1 METSG
6 LGQGERVAGY
16 FANHANTVIAML
28 AATSIKALW
37 IGASPDTGFHVV
49 LDRLK
54 QAEPVLL
61 FADNAVTYKTHET
74 HAKISQV
81 VSELPS
87 AKNLVIFETLPGHPF
102 DLATLSPL
110 LGTKVQTYQDFASTA
125 ASDKQLDFTS
135 LPPDHPV
142 YILYSSSITGAP
154 KPIAHAALDTL
165 LQHKKDHNLHCDI
178 RPGERLFYFTT
189 CVNYLLSSSHQLLL
203 T

>member
-1 METSG
+1 
-6 LGQGERVAGY
+6 
-16 FANHANTVIAML
+16 ML
-28 AATSIKALW
+28 AATSIRALW
-37 IGASPDTGFHVV
+37 TGASPDTGFHVV

-54 QAEPVLL
+54 QVELALL
-61 FADNAVTYKTHET
+61 FADNAVTYNGKTHRT
-74 HAKISQV
+74 HAEISQV

-125 ASDKQLDFTS
+125 ASGKQLDFTS
-135 LPPDHPV
+135 LPLDHPV
-142 YILYSSSITGAP
+142 YILYSSSTTGAP
-154 KPIAHAALDTL
+154 KPIAHAALETL
-165 LQHKKDHNLHCDI
+165 LQHKKEHNLHCDI